1 MDIGSRESFSATEG
15 EGDGKEALLSNNGGK
30 RKKGGWDGMERTCA
44 TTNGFPPFPSLSL
57 EYTACGKKEKV
68 KKMLL
73 FRNSFLYL
81 EVKGFY
87 SHFSRDIWCP
97 LRPQK
102 RAFFDDKSLRITSRS
117 RFLFLVSTTTHIR
130 TKGGW
135 IFLFLGVIVFL
146 LQAAILLSSS
156 ESHRNRRLRVAGV
169 SGQIATTAN
178 NTYIARHV
186 GRRLE
191 YVISGE
197 VFDRRF
203 NIPSRLFFLGRI
215 VTRKTVAFIITT

>member
-1 MDIGSRESFSATEG
+1 
-15 EGDGKEALLSNNGGK
+15 
-30 RKKGGWDGMERTCA
+30 MERTCA

-57 EYTACGKKEKV
+57 EYTACVKKEKV

-81 EVKGFY
+81 VEVKGFY
-87 SHFSRDIWCP
+87 SYFFPGYLMSFETSE
-97 LRPQK
+97 
-102 RAFFDDKSLRITSRS
+102 AGFFDDKSLRITSRS
-117 RFLFLVSTTTHIR
+117 RFLFLVSTTTHTR

-135 IFLFLGVIVFL
+135 IFLFLGVIVFF

-156 ESHRNRRLRVAGV
+156 ESHRNRRLRLLRVAGV
-169 SGQIATTAN
+169 SGQKAATAN

-191 YVISGE
+191 YVISGA

-215 VTRKTVAFIITT
+215 VTRKTVAFIITTLEGCLLWGGGGGRQIFLLSLF